1 MRLSKVPVFFFA
13 QSFVTQPDKERQT
26 KQPVFSLHSCWEESW
41 GRWWEG
47 QTHNNKH
54 IPLIVHWRHFSLSP
68 PFCSPFTFLSPCAS
82 PHYLSLV
89 YSITLPPVLMPSC
102 LLVLIFIYRFSS
114 FSLPFLCTDGTS
126 QLASHSASCL
136 TSPKV
141 NALHSLLPL
150 LRYAAINTP
159 GPCETQVAWTW
170 QRVNAAGKEVSNA
183 LCHSKAHRG
192 QIPSLRAWVRELLWR
207 QKCSSKIGRQ
217 SFRRFMWHCSREKTW
232 GGIVQ

>member
-1 MRLSKVPVFFFA
+1 MK
-13 QSFVTQPDKERQT
+13 QT
-26 KQPVFSLHSCWEESW
+26 KQHLIFSLHSCWEESW

-47 QTHNNKH
+47 QTHNNKY
-54 IPLIVHWRHFSLSP
+54 ILLIVHWRHFSLSP
-68 PFCSPFTFLSPCAS
+68 PFCSPFTFLSPCAC

-136 TSPKV
+136 TSLKV

-150 LRYAAINTP
+150 LWYATVNSP

-170 QRVNAAGKEVSNA
+170 QRLHAAGKEVSKA
-183 LCHSKAHRG
+183 SCYSKAG
-192 QIPSLRAWVRELLWR
+192 QIPSLRAWMRE
-207 QKCSSKIGRQ
+207 
-217 SFRRFMWHCSREKTW
+217 
-232 GGIVQ
+232 